1 MARET
6 NAAQAAQVGGQ
17 NSKAGDATQGQQGG
31 RKHELP
37 PLPYALDALQ
47 PHMSAETLQFH
58 HGKHHKAY
66 VDKLNEL
73 IAGTEHA
80 GKSLEEIIRSAKGP
94 IFNNAAQTWNHT
106 FFWNCLSPEGGG
118 KPKGGLASAIDKS
131 FGSFDAFK
139 DEFTKASVGHF
150 ASGWAWLTRDASG
163 GLKIE
168 TLPNAETPVMR
179 SAPALLTCDL
189 WEHAY
194 YIDYRNARP
203 DFLKAFWNIVNWEF
217 AGKNYGG

>member
-1 MARET
+1 MT
-6 NAAQAAQVGGQ
+6 GQNNAAQGNKSSSGSAQGGSSTQ
-17 NSKAGDATQGQQGG
+17 TQGI

-37 PLPYALDALQ
+37 PLPYGIDALA

-58 HGKHHKAY
+58 HGKHHKTY

-73 IAGTEHA
+73 IAGTEYQD
-80 GKSLEEIIRSAKGP
+80 KSLEEIIRSAKGP

-106 FFWNCLSPEGGG
+106 FFWNCLSPQGGG
-118 KPKGGLASAIDKS
+118 KPKGELARAIDKS
-131 FGSFDAFK
+131 FGSLDAFK

-163 GLKIE
+163 GLKIQ
-168 TLPNAETPVMR
+168 TLPNADTPVMR
-179 SAPALLTCDL
+179 SDRAVLTCDL

-203 DFLKAFWNIVNWEF
+203 EFLKAFWNIVNWEF
-217 AGKNYGG
+217 ADRNLAG

>member
-1 MARET
+1 MRRVKR
-6 NAAQAAQVGGQ
+6 NAKKQERLRTPRANRRGEQ
-17 NSKAGDATQGQQGG
+17 KLQGS
-31 RKHELP
+31 RRHELP
-37 PLPYALDALQ
+37 PLPYALDALA

-58 HGKHHKAY
+58 HGKHHKTY

-73 IAGTEHA
+73 IAGTEHE
-80 GKSLEEIIRSAKGP
+80 GKTLEEIIRTAKGP

-118 KPKGGLASAIDKS
+118 KPKGELASAIDKS

-139 DEFTKASVGHF
+139 DEFTKAAIAHF

-168 TLPNAETPVMR
+168 TLPNADTPVMR
-179 SAPALLTCDL
+179 NATALAHVRSLGACLLHRLSQRAPRVHEGVL
-189 WEHAY
+189 EH
-194 YIDYRNARP
+194 RELGVRRQQ
-203 DFLKAFWNIVNWEF
+203 LR
-217 AGKNYGG
+217 